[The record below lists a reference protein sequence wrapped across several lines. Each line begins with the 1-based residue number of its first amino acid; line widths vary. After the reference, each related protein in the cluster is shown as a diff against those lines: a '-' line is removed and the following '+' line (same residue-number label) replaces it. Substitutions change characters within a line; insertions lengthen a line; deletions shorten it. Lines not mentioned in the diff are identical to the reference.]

1 MESLSNISWY
11 LDNFTPKKSLYVN
24 SMSPK
29 GLYKFEHGYDPSH
42 FLNNVKKGAI
52 LVGEGFPWVR
62 LNCLVSCHCRKTDMQ
77 TKSGRE
83 RIFCARFPS
92 VGFLLTTSHLK
103 RDTWSIKSFYYS
115 INTLFVEPQL
125 DGILEKWVFEYVK
138 DEYSTMLKIYHLVV
152 HLNAFNSAISQG
164 NWLLKD

>member
-1 MESLSNISWY
+1 
-11 LDNFTPKKSLYVN
+11 
-24 SMSPK
+24 
-29 GLYKFEHGYDPSH
+29 
-42 FLNNVKKGAI
+42 
-52 LVGEGFPWVR
+52 
-62 LNCLVSCHCRKTDMQ
+62 MQ

-83 RIFCARFPS
+83 RIFCVRFPS

-125 DGILEKWVFEYVK
+125 DGILEKCVFENVK
-138 DEYSTMLKIYHLVV
+138 NEYSTMLKIYHLVV

-164 NWLLKD
+164 NWLLKDQEIMFYVIIGSKLIFAGCCGRRLPCAIFGHVHSHLNYYKYII